1 MDGEIDMTVRR
12 KIALVVYSLGMGGA
26 EKVVSDLSFQFA
38 KQHDVTLILFDGSR
52 RYYPYAGQ
60 LIDIQRPSK
69 NGFVPRLFNFLD
81 RAFQL
86 RRIFKL
92 KHFDTIISVMEHA
105 SFPSIL
111 ASRLTIAANHCN
123 PERNFSR
130 FDWLFARWLFPRAK
144 KVVAVSQDGMR
155 IFQEH
160 LRLKNL
166 GCLYNPVN
174 LHRIRELAKERP
186 SVTIEGQYIVAA
198 GRLSPEKNFVSLIDA
213 YAQSQAHQTF
223 KLLILGEGPERA
235 ALEQHIEDHDLKQQV
250 ILPGFMRNPYPYIA
264 HAHCLV
270 LSSLH
275 EGFPVILIEAL
286 GLGRPV
292 ISTDCETGPREIIV
306 QGENGLLVPTH
317 DVPAL
322 AEALDRVCLGADV
335 HAHFQQ
341 NATPSVEYLDIEKV
355 AEQWLA
361 L

>member
-1 MDGEIDMTVRR
+1 MTLRK

-52 RYYPYAGQ
+52 MYYPYAGE
-60 LIDIQRPSK
+60 LIDIHCPSK
-69 NGFVPRLFNFLD
+69 AGFVARVFNFLD
-81 RAFQL
+81 RANQL
-86 RRIFKL
+86 RRIFRVKR
-92 KHFDTIISVMEHA
+92 FDTIISVMEHA
-105 SFPSIL
+105 NFPSIL

-130 FDWLFARWLFPRAK
+130 FDWLFAKWLYPRAK
-144 KVVAVSQDGMR
+144 KVVAVSKDGMR
-155 IFQEH
+155 IFQQH
-160 LRLKNL
+160 LHLNNL
-166 GCLYNPVN
+166 TCLYNPVN
-174 LHRIRELAKERP
+174 LYRIRELAKERP
-186 SVTIEGQYIVAA
+186 NVTIDGAYVMAA
-198 GRLSPEKNFVSLIDA
+198 GRLSPEKNFSSLIEA
-213 YAQSQAHQTF
+213 YAQSQARQTF
-223 KLLILGEGPERA
+223 KLLILGEGSERI
-235 ALEQHIEDHDLKQQV
+235 ALEECIRSHGLEQQV
-250 ILPGFMRNPYPYIA
+250 ILPGFMRNPYPYISRA
-264 HAHCLV
+264 RCLV

-317 DVPAL
+317 DVAAL
-322 AEALDRVCLGADV
+322 RDALDQVCLDE
-335 HAHFQQ
+335 HLHDHFQQ
-341 NATPSVEYLDIEKV
+341 NAILSVEYLDIEKV